1 MSLNLTS
8 KEKSLLQDQQNHEKV
23 CIQKYQTYASQA
35 SDPQLQQLLN
45 SYAEQEQ
52 QHLNTLNQILN
63 GQVPAM
69 SSSSSQSNGQSVA
82 QSLTAASTAP
92 SPQGMSNQQSGM
104 QSVVVSSPSSA
115 IGEINSNNDSALCND
130 MLMTEK
136 FVSGAYDTAIF
147 EFKDPAVRQA
157 LNHIQ
162 KEEQK
167 HGEGLFQYMQ
177 SNGMYNPG
185 S

>member
-1 MSLNLTS
+1 MTFALSQ
-8 KEKSLLQDQQNHEKV
+8 KETSLLKDQQNHEKI
-23 CIQKYQTYASQA
+23 CIQKYQTYAQQA
-35 SDPQLQQLLN
+35 TDPQLKQLLN
-45 SYAEQEQ
+45 TYASQEQ
-52 QHLNTLNQILN
+52 THLDTITQMLN
-63 GQVPAM
+63 GQVPTM
-69 SSSSSQSNGQSVA
+69 SSQQSQQNQQSSSMQSSVQSSQTQQGGASSQS
-82 QSLTAASTAP
+82 
-92 SPQGMSNQQSGM
+92 
-104 QSVVVSSPSSA
+104 
-115 IGEINSNNDSALCND
+115 DSALCND

-147 EFKDPAVRQA
+147 EFKDPAMRDA

-177 SNGMYNPG
+177 SKGMYNTQ

>member
-8 KEKSLLQDQQNHEKV
+8 KETSMLQDQQNHEKV
-23 CIQKYQTYASQA
+23 CIQKYQAYASQA
-35 SDPQLQQLLN
+35 SDPQLQQLFSN
-45 SYAEQEQ
+45 YAEQEQ
-52 QHLNTLNQILN
+52 QHLNTINQIMS

-69 SSSSSQSNGQSVA
+69 SSSSSQSSGQSGT
-82 QSLTAASTAP
+82 QNSASA
-92 SPQGMSNQQSGM
+92 SQEYSSQGMSNQQSGM
-104 QSVVVSSPSSA
+104 QSVVVSSPSSS
-115 IGEINSNNDSALCND
+115 IGDINSHNDSMLCND

-177 SNGMYNPG
+177 SNGMYNPE